1 MLETLNS
8 LENNVIYNKICKNWN
23 TTMNCGTYLYLP
35 EEYSLFIQIFILYFV
50 MRREQRFAKMQ
61 IFAYDFKIVFYEI
74 QNWQVHFFTKKKNL
88 KIFLSPQK
96 TGITQVGL
104 VWLCSCVKIL
114 LYVN

>member
-1 MLETLNS
+1 
-8 LENNVIYNKICKNWN
+8 
-23 TTMNCGTYLYLP
+23 MNCGTYLYLP

-74 QNWQVHFFTKKKNL
+74 QNWQVHFFTKKKNF